1 MGTLLPVMLNS
12 GLNSDKSKPGQK
24 ITAKL
29 KQDVPL
35 PDHGVIK
42 AGAEVSGRIVSVTRG
57 SATAPAKL
65 VFVADRL
72 QAKGSDYP
80 ITTGLRA
87 LASMAA
93 VFQARQPINGSSPDT
108 VSVWEWN
115 TRQIGGEI
123 VFGGQRKVESLA
135 GVVGTMVEPGWVVA
149 VARPNLEAGCPASD
163 NKDLQ
168 ALWLFST
175 DACGVYGAEGLQ
187 ISREPADNSDGHIT
201 LTAPTRIEVRDGA
214 GLLLIVQPQA
224 ATGAGQR

>member
-1 MGTLLPVMLNS
+1 MAPALLRKFLLIIVLLLALDAIHGTQPVQQLPVGTLLPVMLNS

-87 LASMAA
+87 LAPMAA
-93 VFQARQPINGSSPDT
+93 VCQAREPSNGSSPDT

-123 VFGGQRKVESLA
+123 VFGG
-135 GVVGTMVEPGWVVA
+135 
-149 VARPNLEAGCPASD
+149 
-163 NKDLQ
+163 
-168 ALWLFST
+168 
-175 DACGVYGAEGLQ
+175 
-187 ISREPADNSDGHIT
+187 
-201 LTAPTRIEVRDGA
+201 
-214 GLLLIVQPQA
+214 
-224 ATGAGQR
+224 